1 MSGFAARHGLP
12 EPTTAGEAVVL
23 SAPDGAIATLRAWR
37 PAAQAGLP
45 ASTSSDAIEPG
56 VLGESLA
63 AWAAPPP
70 RLALLLVRRGGYAV
84 GLADG
89 DQLVAHHC
97 GTRYVQGRTRK
108 GGWSQQRYAR
118 RRGHQADALVVK
130 VADQAA
136 RVLLAGVPAEG
147 LVLGGDRRL
156 AAAVLDD
163 PRLSRLAALPRRG
176 CYDLPDPR
184 LTVLEQAVR
193 RGRALR
199 VEVSQPGADPGAD
212 H

>member
-1 MSGFAARHGLP
+1 M
-12 EPTTAGEAVVL
+12 L
-23 SAPDGAIATLRAWR
+23 SAPDGAVATLRAWR
-37 PAAQAGLP
+37 PAAEAGLP
-45 ASTSSDAIEPG
+45 AGAEPLAPG
-56 VLGESLA
+56 RLEEVLA

-84 GLADG
+84 GRADG
-89 DQLVAHHC
+89 DQLVDHHC
-97 GTRYVQGRTRK
+97 GTRYVQGRTSK

-118 RRGHQADALVVK
+118 RRGHQADALVAK

-136 RVLLAGVPAEG
+136 RVLRAGVPADA

-156 AAAVLDD
+156 AAAVLED

-184 LTVLEQAVR
+184 LTVLQQAVR

-199 VEVSQPGADPGAD
+199 VEVAEPDGDRGTGG
-212 H
+212 